1 MSLHVFGNFQFP
13 DAVHAVLKGGEGCAR
28 QGRWILLALMAVGL
42 ALLASASL
50 VERPAGLREAAE
62 LPPAP
67 SATHWAAES
76 AALPEMPNAAPRA
89 QTRWDAY
96 ATLPIPGDFTAGGC
110 VRECD
115 TNGCPLR
122 GMALSRPGIRLFPGR
137 ICPDRAVPCAICP
150 TPM

>member
-1 MSLHVFGNFQFP
+1 MCLAIFNFQTLSMQYGREAK
-13 DAVHAVLKGGEGCAR
+13 AVRVK
-28 QGRWILLALMAVGL
+28 GRWILLALMAVVL
-42 ALLASASL
+42 VLLASASL
-50 VERPAGLREAAE
+50 VERPAELREAAE

-76 AALPEMPNAAPRA
+76 AALPEIPNAAPRA
-89 QTRWDAY
+89 QNRWDAY

-122 GMALSRPGIRLFPGR
+122 GMGFVQARYQAFPREDMPG
-137 ICPDRAVPCAICP
+137 
-150 TPM
+150 

>member
-1 MSLHVFGNFQFP
+1 MRV
-13 DAVHAVLKGGEGCAR
+13 R
-28 QGRWILLALMAVGL
+28 GRWILFALVAFGL

-50 VERPAGLREAAE
+50 VERPVELREAAE

-67 SATHWAAES
+67 LSSHWAAES
-76 AALPEMPNAAPRA
+76 VALPEMPNAAPQA

-122 GMALSRPGIRLFPGR
+122 GMGFVQARYQAFPREDMPG
-137 ICPDRAVPCAICP
+137 
-150 TPM
+150 

>member
-1 MSLHVFGNFQFP
+1 MRV
-13 DAVHAVLKGGEGCAR
+13 K
-28 QGRWILLALMAVGL
+28 GRWILLALMAVGL

-50 VERPAGLREAAE
+50 VERPAELREAAE

-76 AALPEMPNAAPRA
+76 AALPEMPNAAPQA

-96 ATLPIPGDFTAGGC
+96 ATLPIPGDFIAGGC

-115 TNGCPLR
+115 THGCPLR
-122 GMALSRPGIRLFPGR
+122 GMGFVQARYQAFPREDMPG
-137 ICPDRAVPCAICP
+137 
-150 TPM
+150 